1 MPERGEKGGAR
12 ASLSGKRAEI
22 LAADGSEDLDTLGGD
37 TPSREG
43 AEVIPAGPGE
53 GPFSG

>member
-1 MPERGEKGGAR
+1 M
-12 ASLSGKRAEI
+12 
-22 LAADGSEDLDTLGGD
+22 LAADGSEALDTLGGD